1 VTSRS
6 SRDSGQAFP
15 IYITVVAGLLFLA
28 FAYFA
33 VGQAAATRNGA
44 QTAADA
50 AALAAAQDAREQLR
64 KGWLKVILNPAE
76 WDNFLK
82 GKKFGQYTACREAAS
97 FAAKNDAEL
106 VEGVEGC
113 DRLAWWDGDE
123 EGFTVKVR
131 TLGTVGESVIPGT
144 EEQHATAKAK
154 AVIRPR
160 CTFEAPESPEPEATG
175 KPAEDDDDEDKEKQP
190 ILGLFCDG
198 KAWKIDQAKPELPS
212 AADLFTVRLAAD

>member
-64 KGWLKVILNPAE
+64 NGWLAVILNPAE
-76 WDNFLK
+76 WDDFLE
-82 GKKFGQYTACREAAS
+82 GKKFGEDTACQEAES
-97 FAAKNDAEL
+97 FAAKNDAQL
-106 VEGVEGC
+106 VENNGC
-113 DRLAWWDGDE
+113 GRLAWWDGGE
-123 EGFTVKVR
+123 EGFTVEVR

-144 EEQHATAKAK
+144 EEKHATAEAT
-154 AVIRPR
+154 AVISPR
-160 CTFEAPESPEPEATG
+160 CTFEAPEPPEPEETG
-175 KPAEDDDDEDKEKQP
+175 KPAEDEDDVDKDEEP

-198 KAWKIDQAKPELPS
+198 NPWEIDPADPELPS
-212 AADLFTVRLAAD
+212 AADLFTVRLAD

>member
-1 VTSRS
+1 VISRHS
-6 SRDSGQAFP
+6 SDSGQAFP

-64 KGWLKVILNPAE
+64 KGWLEVILDPAE
-76 WDNFLK
+76 WDDFLE
-82 GKKFGQYTACREAAS
+82 GKKFGKGAACQEAGS

-113 DRLAWWDGDE
+113 DRLAWWDGGE

-131 TLGTVGESVIPGT
+131 TLGTIGESVIPGT
-144 EEQHATAKAK
+144 EDKHAIAKAK
-154 AVIRPR
+154 AVIKPR
-160 CTFEAPESPEPEATG
+160 CTFEAPQPPGREETG
-175 KPAEDDDDEDKEKQP
+175 KPGEGEDDDDKGKEP

-198 KAWKIDQAKPELPS
+198 KPWKIDPLEPKLPS
-212 AADLFTVRLAAD
+212 AADLFTVRLAD